1 MSEVVEVQ
9 SGSVAFEDG
18 LAPIILVTGL
28 PGAGKSLFV
37 TSQFLKGKAGV
48 YQAGLKGS
56 VFPGIDASKWFESP
70 HGATIAVDEA
80 WKWFAPQPP
89 TKEPP
94 EHYTRLPEIRH
105 EGRTLIL
112 ATQHPNDL
120 DARVRRRIGK
130 HFHLVRVFGSE
141 RSNVHQWDHCHED
154 VDSRSDTDSFIW
166 EFDKEAYALYKSASL
181 HKIKTE
187 VPRRL
192 KRVPFYIA
200 GAVLAFVVM
209 PFLFWNLLTP
219 DEVPGQK
226 KGMFSG
232 ALPQQSAHRFGASK
246 AVEPLSPQ
254 QWLELRQ
261 PRIADLPHTAPAYD
275 AITKPKIAPVLAACV
290 QSESRG
296 CKCYTQQATP
306 LVVSLD
312 VCQQFVANG
321 MFQDFEQA
329 TTREKVDVDRPGDRG
344 PVPPAAT
351 SVQGGA
357 DAPAGMG
364 RLL

>member
-1 MSEVVEVQ
+1 MSELAEVQ
-9 SGSVAFEDG
+9 GGAVAFEDG

-56 VFPGIDASKWFESP
+56 VFPSIDASKWFNSP
-70 HGATIAVDEA
+70 HGAVIAVDEA

-120 DARVRRRIGK
+120 DARVRRRVGK

-154 VDSRSDTDSFIW
+154 VDSRTDTDSFIW

-192 KRVPFYIA
+192 KRVPYYVA
-200 GAVLAFVVM
+200 GAVVAFVLM
-209 PFLFWNLLTP
+209 PVLFWNILTP

-226 KGMFSG
+226 KSPGLLSG
-232 ALPQQSAHRFGASK
+232 ALPQPSAPKLGERQAK
-246 AVEPLSPQ
+246 EPISAE
-254 QWLELRQ
+254 QWLQLRQ
-261 PRIADLPHTAPAYD
+261 PRIPDLPHSAPAYD
-275 AITKPKIAPVLAACV
+275 ALTQPTVAPVIAACV
-290 QSESRG
+290 DSPSKG
-296 CKCYTQQATP
+296 CKCYTQQGTP
-306 LVVSLD
+306 LTVSEP
-312 VCQQFVANG
+312 VCRQFVAGG
-321 MFQDFEQA
+321 MFQEFD
-329 TTREKVDVDRPGDRG
+329 P
-344 PVPPAAT
+344 
-351 SVQGGA
+351 
-357 DAPAGMG
+357 APARETKATESMSW
-364 RLL
+364 

>member
-9 SGSVAFEDG
+9 GGAVGFEDG

-56 VFPGIDASKWFESP
+56 VFPGIDATKWFNSP
-70 HGATIAVDEA
+70 HGAVIAVDEA

-94 EHYTRLPEIRH
+94 ECYTRLPEIRH

-120 DARVRRRIGK
+120 DARVRRRIGR
-130 HFHLVRVFGSE
+130 HYHLVRIFGSE

-154 VDSRSDTDSFIW
+154 VDSRNETDSFIW

-192 KRVPFYIA
+192 KRVPYYIA
-200 GAVLAFVVM
+200 AALVAIPASLGIM
-209 PFLFWNLLTP
+209 WMLLTP
-219 DEVPGQK
+219 DEVPGQAKAK
-226 KGMFSG
+226 KQGMFPTPN
-232 ALPQQSAHRFGASK
+232 LPGNFGGKPK
-246 AVEPLSPQ
+246 AEPLSAE
-254 QWLELRQ
+254 QWMQLRQ

-275 AITKPKIAPVLAACV
+275 QITVPTVAPVIAACV
-290 QSESRG
+290 QSASKG
-296 CKCYTQQATP
+296 CNCWTQQATP
-306 LVVSLD
+306 IKVSLQ
-312 VCQQFVANG
+312 VCEQFVKGG
-321 MFQDFEQA
+321 MFEDFHQSAPARE
-329 TTREKVDVDRPGDRG
+329 TTAPDTSGNRG
-344 PVPPAAT
+344 PVPPIA
-351 SVQGGA
+351 QGTKSA
-357 DAPAGMG
+357 VVAPAGV
-364 RLL
+364 